1 MAQSIDDVKD
11 DPEGSTYSSTSYASS
26 TETNR
31 RLRFVGTVELGG
43 AVTGQ
48 MLGILFG
55 PDSNV
60 DGRLQFDGA
69 VEIEGTYKGAIKTSD
84 VLKVGEQAVIEAD
97 ITCGSAIVKGQITG
111 NIVARDS
118 VTLQQG
124 ARVKGDITS
133 PTMSMERGATFDGL
147 SRMGTVA
154 SEPQPSG
161 KHKRNGRQPYTP

>member
-1 MAQSIDDVKD
+1 MAQTIDDVKD
-11 DPEGSTYSSTSYASS
+11 DMTTSTDVSTDQ
-26 TETNR
+26 TR

-60 DGRLQFDGA
+60 DGQLQFEGP

-84 VLKVGEQAVIEAD
+84 TLKIGEHAVIEAN

-111 NIVARDS
+111 NIVARDFIA
-118 VTLQQG
+118 LQTG
-124 ARVKGDITS
+124 ARVKGDMTA
-133 PTMSMERGATFDGL
+133 PALSMDKGATFDGL
-147 SRMGTVA
+147 SRMGSTPA
-154 SEPQPSG
+154 ANPNRSR
-161 KHKRNGRQPYTP
+161 KNGRTPYSP

>member
-1 MAQSIDDVKD
+1 MAQTIDDVKD
-11 DPEGSTYSSTSYASS
+11 EMTTTDFS

-60 DGRLQFDGA
+60 DGQLQFEGP

-84 VLKVGEQAVIEAD
+84 TLKIGEQAVIEAN
-97 ITCGSAIVKGQITG
+97 ITCGSAIVKGQVTG
-111 NIVARDS
+111 NITARES
-118 VTLQQG
+118 VTLQAG
-124 ARVKGDITS
+124 ARVKGDITA
-133 PTMSMERGATFDGL
+133 PALGVEKGANFDGV
-147 SRMGTVA
+147 SKMGTV
-154 SEPQPSG
+154 PSAHMN
-161 KHKRNGRQPYTP
+161 KSKKNGRQPYSP

>member
-11 DPEGSTYSSTSYASS
+11 DPQGTTYSSTPSY
-26 TETNR
+26 ETTTDR

-55 PDSNV
+55 PESNV

-69 VEIEGTYKGAIKTSD
+69 VEIDGSYRGAIKTSD
-84 VLKVGEQAVIEAD
+84 VLKVGEQAVIQAD
-97 ITCGSAIVKGQITG
+97 ITCGSAIVKGQVTG
-111 NIVARDS
+111 NIIARDS

-124 ARVKGDITS
+124 ARVKGDITA
-133 PTMSMERGATFDGL
+133 PALSMEKGSTFDGL

-154 SEPQPSG
+154 SEPQPG

>member
-11 DPEGSTYSSTSYASS
+11 DVTSTDLSTDQ
-26 TETNR
+26 TR

-55 PDSNV
+55 PESNV
-60 DGRLQFDGA
+60 DGQLQFEGP

-84 VLKVGEQAVIEAD
+84 TLKIGDQAIIEAN
-97 ITCGSAIVKGQITG
+97 ITCGSAIVRGQVTG

-118 VTLQQG
+118 ITLQPG
-124 ARVKGDITS
+124 ARVKGDITA
-133 PTMSMERGATFDGL
+133 PAFSMEKGATFDGL
-147 SRMGTVA
+147 SRMGTTA
-154 SEPQPSG
+154 STHPN
-161 KHKRNGRQPYTP
+161 KTKKNGRAPYSP

>member
-1 MAQSIDDVKD
+1 MAIDDEVKD
-11 DPEGSTYSSTSYASS
+11 DTSRNGYS
-26 TETNR
+26 TEGNH

-55 PDSNV
+55 PESNV

-69 VEIEGTYKGAIKTSD
+69 VEIDGSYKGAIKTSD
-84 VLKVGEQAVIEAD
+84 VLKVGAQAVIEAD
-97 ITCGSAIVKGQITG
+97 ITCGSAVVKGQVTG
-111 NIVARDS
+111 NIIARDY

-133 PTMSMERGATFDGL
+133 PALSMEKGSTFDGL
-147 SRMGTVA
+147 SRMGTLA
-154 SEPQPSG
+154 SSEPQQGG
-161 KHKRNGRQPYTP
+161 KHRRNGRQSAYTPTP